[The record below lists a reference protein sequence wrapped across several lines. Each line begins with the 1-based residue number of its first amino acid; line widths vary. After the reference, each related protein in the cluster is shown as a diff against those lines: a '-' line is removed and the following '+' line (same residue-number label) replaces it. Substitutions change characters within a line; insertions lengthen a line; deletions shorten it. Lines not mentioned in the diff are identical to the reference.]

1 MLSNRRDMEYGA
13 GFALL
18 QAGDRTRAQVLAND
32 LRKRFP
38 EDTFVQFTYLPVLD
52 GLLALNK
59 GDPGKAIERLR
70 AAAHD
75 ELAMPGIDMFAFFG
89 GL

>member
-52 GLLALNK
+52 GLLV
-59 GDPGKAIERLR
+59 
-70 AAAHD
+70 
-75 ELAMPGIDMFAFFG
+75 
-89 GL
+89 